1 MTDETK
7 TQTTEDR
14 LRAVS
19 SGGGSMP
26 NAKIKDL
33 CSDAANE
40 IAQLR
45 LMLAAILADD
55 ERGQGQLFSDAMN
68 AAAKECQ
75 A

>member
-1 MTDETK
+1 
-7 TQTTEDR
+7 
-14 LRAVS
+14 
-19 SGGGSMP
+19 MP

-55 ERGQGQLFSDAMN
+55 ERGQGQLFSDAMS